1 MFYKHSQHSYPDSDL
16 INASAFSR
24 IVKISNA
31 AVTKAK
37 QSGRLDTFENSE
49 GKECFHRIRSPQQ
62 YWATRDRRHV
72 TTTTQGQKQAGFDNM
87 TAQAVAHNPN
97 YDVPTPGFG
106 VPIPGVTDVD
116 DPLDFG
122 SAAAERADLATSKAQ
137 KEYQNARLAKLKAD
151 EMEGRLVPKQQA
163 AIIAYQIGANIQ
175 DKVMTIYSYL
185 APEIVGYFKD
195 LMTRAEIPNEKIIEI
210 TGDADHY
217 VGEKIRKAC
226 LNALKDLTEKTEE
239 NFLDG

>member
-1 MFYKHSQHSYPDSDL
+1 MFYKHTQHSYPDSDL
-16 INASAFSR
+16 INASALSGLCG
-24 IVKISNA
+24 VSNA
-31 AVTKAK
+31 AITKAK
-37 QSGRLDTFENSE
+37 QSGRLDTFENSD

-62 YWATRDRRHV
+62 YHQTRDRRHV
-72 TTTTQGQKQAGFDNM
+72 TIPTQGQKRAGYDNM

-106 VPIPGVTDVD
+106 IPVPGITDD

-122 SAAAERADLATSKAQ
+122 SAEAERADLATSKAQ
-137 KEYQNARLAKLKAD
+137 KEFQNARLAKLKAD

-195 LMTRAEIPNEKIIEI
+195 MMTRAEIPNEKIIEI
-210 TGDADHY
+210 TSDADHY

-226 LNALKDLTEKTEE
+226 LGALKDLTEKTEE
-239 NFLDG
+239 NILDG